1 MLKAAFT
8 TAAWYEV
15 SAECLTPIR
24 TGGIDNDPETLLM
37 TKRLTP
43 VRTGGNG
50 VGAEA
55 VFMDAQPVLLLQG
68 SSLAGALRDWLEE
81 NGGNADALF
90 GSSAVEGKICPGRL
104 RVSDGEF
111 LPETET
117 ALRPRLKL
125 NPKTRAAE
133 NDKKFDMAHIQ
144 TGARFNFRLIWL
156 GEEAQTDELET
167 VERMLSALHN
177 GEIRLGAQKNNGF
190 GRVSLRYRKRVYRL
204 SDEKDRRDWLDKSPP
219 DGVPVTP
226 EALADNRRVRFT
238 LRFRADSL
246 LVKAGTEDFAEEGED
261 GKPSMV
267 TVSMTEAGRA
277 VIPGS
282 SVKGAVRARAEQ
294 IAALKGLPIEETESL
309 FGRMARG
316 DNDNGIAGVVRF
328 EDIRLPDEKRVRV
341 KRIRINRFT
350 GGVVTSGLF
359 TEDTV
364 STSVPA
370 ELRVSIPANRE
381 RGCAL
386 LLYALR
392 DLAWNLYG
400 LGSGRSIGRGNL
412 DASELEIRLPGGG
425 TALFRFRD
433 GFRCEASG
441 EVETVQGW
449 LAGLEAKA

>member
-1 MLKAAFT
+1 MLKASFT
-8 TAAWYEV
+8 VAAWYEV

-24 TGGIDNDPETLLM
+24 TGGADNDPETLLM

-43 VRTGGNG
+43 VRTDGNAAD
-50 VGAEA
+50 AET
-55 VFMDAQPVLLLQG
+55 VFMNAQPVLLLQG
-68 SSLAGALRDWLEE
+68 SSLAGALRGWLEE

-90 GSSAVEGKICPGRL
+90 GGFAVGGQIRPGRL
-104 RVSDGEF
+104 RVSDGVF

-117 ALRPRLKL
+117 TLRPRLKL
-125 NPKTRAAE
+125 NPQTHAAE
-133 NDKKFDMAHIQ
+133 SDKKFDMAHIQ
-144 TGARFNFRLIWL
+144 TGARFHFRLIWL
-156 GEEAQTDELET
+156 GTEETQKGELAT

-177 GEIRLGAQKNNGF
+177 GEIRLGAQKSNGF
-190 GRVSLRYRKRVYRL
+190 GRVSLRNRKRVYVL
-204 SDEKDRRDWLDKSPP
+204 SDEADRRDWLDKSPP
-219 DGVPVTP
+219 DGAPITP
-226 EALADNRRVRFT
+226 EALTDSRRVQFI

-246 LVKAGTEDFAEEGED
+246 LVKAGAEAFAEED
-261 GKPSMV
+261 GKLSMV
-267 TVSMTEAGRA
+267 TVPIEEAGYA

-294 IAALKGLPIEETESL
+294 IAALKGLPVEETESL

-316 DNDNGIAGVVRF
+316 GNDNGLAGVARF
-328 EDIRLPDEKRVRV
+328 EDIRLSNEKRVRV

-359 TEDTV
+359 TEEPV
-364 STSVPA
+364 STNVPA
-370 ELRVSIPANRE
+370 ELRVSLPANRE

-400 LGSGRSIGRGNL
+400 LGSGRSIGRGTL

-449 LAGLEAKA
+449 LTGLEAKRT